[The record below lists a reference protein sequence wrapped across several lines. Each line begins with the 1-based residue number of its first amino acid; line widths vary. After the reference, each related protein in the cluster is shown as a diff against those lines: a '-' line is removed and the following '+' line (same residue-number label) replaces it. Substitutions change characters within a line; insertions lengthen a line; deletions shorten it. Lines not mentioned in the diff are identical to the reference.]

1 MHRLRLFL
9 VVIAL
14 VFTACQSGNEDR
26 DREECARL
34 VDHLVAIQLDD
45 DAPRDS
51 SRAAEREKHRDI
63 LGHAIRDR
71 VVADCLKQP
80 AARTAC
86 ALRASTAAELK
97 ECN

>member
-1 MHRLRLFL
+1 MHRLRLLFL
-9 VVIAL
+9 AIAL
-14 VFTACQSGNEDR
+14 PVTSCQSGDQDG

-34 VDHLVAIQLDD
+34 VDHLVDLQLDA

-51 SRAAEREKHRDI
+51 SRAAEREKHRSI
-63 LGHAIRDR
+63 LRHAIHDR
-71 VVADCLKQP
+71 VIADCLHQP

-86 ALRASTAAELK
+86 ALHATTSSELE